1 MTGLPPLASS
11 APACPE
17 TCEAGEAEQ
26 PARTRLLLAALRLF
40 AQQGYAK
47 TSIRAIAQAA
57 QANVAAVSYY
67 FGDKAALYSALFTE
81 PCGDIH
87 SLIPDFTRPDLTLRQ
102 ALQCYYQGA
111 LAPLHDGEMARLF
124 VRLHIREML
133 DQTSQW
139 ERELDKDVR
148 RPHHAMVGLLC
159 RHLGVNEP
167 DDDLHRLTLTLTGL
181 AFQLW
186 GHQEVINAVQPQLLA
201 TPEAVDLWAVR
212 MTEYAMAMVAV
223 EQRRRQHG
231 DTIAANPGAPDTP
244 TAAPSARSARSAA
257 RKKQPPPT

>member
-1 MTGLPPLASS
+1 MTGLPPTTPCAS
-11 APACPE
+11 ALPE
-17 TCEAGEAEQ
+17 AHETETEQ

-87 SLIPDFTRPDLTLRQ
+87 SLIPDFTRPGLTLRQ
-102 ALQCYYQGA
+102 ALHCYYQGA

-133 DQTSQW
+133 DQTSHW

-159 RHLGVNEP
+159 RHMGVDEP

-201 TPEAVDLWAVR
+201 TPEAVDLWAQR
-212 MTEYAMAMVAV
+212 MTEYALAMVAV
-223 EQRRRQHG
+223 EQRLRQG
-231 DTIAANPGAPDTP
+231 RDGAPATPGAD
-244 TAAPSARSARSAA
+244 AAP
-257 RKKQPPPT
+257 PP

>member
-1 MTGLPPLASS
+1 MTGLPPTTPS
-11 APACPE
+11 ATDLPAV
-17 TCEAGEAEQ
+17 EAAEQ

-87 SLIPDFTRPDLTLRQ
+87 SLIPDFTRPGLTLRQ
-102 ALQCYYQGA
+102 ALHCYYQGA

-133 DQTSQW
+133 DQTSHW

-159 RHLGVNEP
+159 RHMGVDGP

-201 TPEAVDLWAVR
+201 TPEAVDLWAQR
-212 MTEYAMAMVAV
+212 MTEYALAMVAV
-223 EQRRRQHG
+223 EQRLRQRR
-231 DTIAANPGAPDTP
+231 DGAPPEPTEP
-244 TAAPSARSARSAA
+244 TAPPAPSAPSAPCENNHPS
-257 RKKQPPPT
+257 T